1 MVTQVKTPSET
12 PTEIPPKPNVNNL
25 ITDDDTPVDNLGS
38 AKQQRFLTNILYD
51 AQKERIFLAD
61 TNVGIY
67 HHIKEPPIVPD
78 FFLSLDVQT
87 PTDFWAKNHRCY
99 MVWEFGK
106 VPEVAIEI
114 VSNKKG
120 GELDEKLKIY
130 QRMRVLYYIVYDP
143 HQHLGEKMLRIF
155 KLTGLNY
162 EETEENWLK
171 ELDLGLTLWEG
182 KFEGASYTWLRW
194 CDRDG
199 NLLLTGDE
207 LAQKTLLEK
216 QEQTE
221 RAKHAE
227 NQAIGANQRAEKA
240 ENELERL
247 REKLRQQGIN
257 LD

>member
-1 MVTQVKTPSET
+1 MVTQIKTPAE
-12 PTEIPPKPNVNNL
+12 PQTEFPPKPDVSNL
-25 ITDDDTPVDNLGS
+25 ITEDDTPVDNFGS
-38 AKQQRFLTNILYD
+38 EKQQRFLTNILYD
-51 AQKERIFLAD
+51 AQKERIFSACA
-61 TNVGIY
+61 NVGIY

-78 FFLSLDVQT
+78 FFLSLDVQI

-114 VSNKKG
+114 VSNKVG
-120 GELDEKLKIY
+120 GELDEKRKIY

-143 HQHLGEKMLRIF
+143 QQHLGEKVLRIF

-162 EETEENWLK
+162 EETNETWLK
-171 ELDLGLTLWEG
+171 EVDLGLTFWEG
-182 KFEGASYTWLRW
+182 EFEGISNIWLRW
-194 CDRDG
+194 CDETG
-199 NLLLTGDE
+199 NLLLTGE
-207 LAQKTLLEK
+207 
-216 QEQTE
+216 E
-221 RAKHAE
+221 RAKNAE
-227 NQAIGANQRAEKA
+227 KRAEDA

>member
-1 MVTQVKTPSET
+1 MVTEVKIPSET
-12 PTEIPPKPNVNNL
+12 QTEELPPQPDVSNL
-25 ITDDDTPVDNLGS
+25 ITEDDTPVDNFGS

-51 AQKERIFLAD
+51 AQKDRIFLAD
-61 TNVGIY
+61 ANVGIY
-67 HHIKEPPIVPD
+67 HRISEPPIVPD

-87 PTDFWAKNHRCY
+87 PTNLWEKNHRCY

-114 VSNKKG
+114 VSNKIG

-143 HQHLGEKMLRIF
+143 QQHLGEKVLRIF

-162 EETEENWLK
+162 QETEQTWL
-171 ELDLGLTLWEG
+171 EEVNLGLTLWEG
-182 KFEGASYTWLRW
+182 EFEGFTNTWLRW
-194 CDRDG
+194 CDQAG

-207 LAQKTLLEK
+207 LAQKTMLEK
-216 QEQTE
+216 QEQRE
-221 RAKHAE
+221 RAE
-227 NQAIGANQRAEKA
+227 NA

-247 REKLRQQGIN
+247 KEKLRQQNIS